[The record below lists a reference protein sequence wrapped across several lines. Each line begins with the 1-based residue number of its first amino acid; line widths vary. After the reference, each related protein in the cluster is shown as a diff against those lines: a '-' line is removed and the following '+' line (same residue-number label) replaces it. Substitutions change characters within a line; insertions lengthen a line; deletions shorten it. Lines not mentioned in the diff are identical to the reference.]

1 MNYTWYQ
8 NDYLCGYSIDK
19 ATSWWLA
26 PSRSNSDWWTWVWST
41 PTLAVFTVVGCW
53 QISEKKQQAFVGC
66 TDTSYRERF
75 YPLCIVYIHQTDCY
89 VYLEVNSNSMA
100 KVWTCHKS
108 WPIVGGKSKCG
119 CLQAWNKA
127 ETTPDLLGGQNALKS
142 CERVLVLR

>member
-1 MNYTWYQ
+1 MV
-8 NDYLCGYSIDK
+8 SK
-19 ATSWWLA
+19 WLFMWIFHRQSHILMA
-26 PSRSNSDWWTWVWST
+26 CPIKVQQWLVDLSLINPNPCSVYRGWISRS
-41 PTLAVFTVVGCW
+41 W
-53 QISEKKQQAFVGC
+53 QISEKKRQAFVGC